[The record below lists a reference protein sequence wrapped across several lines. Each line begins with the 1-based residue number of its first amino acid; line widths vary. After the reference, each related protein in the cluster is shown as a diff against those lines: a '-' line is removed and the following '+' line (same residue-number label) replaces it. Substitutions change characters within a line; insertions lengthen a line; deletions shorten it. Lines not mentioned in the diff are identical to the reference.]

1 VRHLLARLARAGWRH
16 AFADNSPGWLAVGV
30 GASTL
35 YVFYRSIRWRVSS
48 AQLRL
53 VQRAVGGNRA
63 GTSFELHPGEG
74 VQIRAIDP
82 PR

>member
-1 VRHLLARLARAGWRH
+1 VRRLLARVARAGWRH
-16 AFADNSPGWLAVGV
+16 AFEDSSPGWLAVGV
-30 GASTL
+30 SASAL
-35 YVFYRSIRWRVSS
+35 YVFHRSIRWRVSS

-53 VQRAVGGNRA
+53 VQRAVGGGRA

-74 VQIRAIDP
+74 VQIRAVDP